1 MKRNPEAISLGR
13 QAYMEIRASILSGRL
28 ALGSPISRRKLA
40 QTLGMSVVPISDA
53 LQLLEAEGLV
63 ESWPR
68 VGTRVRVP
76 TRQDV
81 RGHYV
86 VREALESQSARLF
99 SQKASPEE
107 RDEILRLAASLDERY
122 QLLGRDGLTNEE
134 NFRLHEQ
141 HFRFHMRI
149 AECSGHAALCQAIE
163 RNQVLTFNWLYDT
176 AAKRTKLP
184 RDHHTRLAEA
194 LAVGDLDKADS
205 AMRAHVVY
213 GCEDVLRILEP
224 LFSQHFLI
232 SGDSSSFRVA
242 SASQ

>member
-1 MKRNPEAISLGR
+1 MKRNPEAMSLSR
-13 QAYMEIRASILSGRL
+13 KAYMDIRAGILSGSL
-28 ALGSPISRRKLA
+28 PLGSPISRRKLA
-40 QTLGMSVVPISDA
+40 QSLGMSVVPISDA

-107 RDEILRLAASLDERY
+107 RDEIVRLAARLDERY
-122 QLLGRDGLTNEE
+122 QQLAKGALSTEE
-134 NFRLHEQ
+134 NFKLHEQ
-141 HFRFHMRI
+141 HFRFHMRV

-176 AAKRTKLP
+176 AANRTNVP
-184 RDHHTRLAEA
+184 EDHHSRLAEA
-194 LAVGDLDKADS
+194 LASGDLEKADS
-205 AMRAHVVY
+205 AMRLHVVY

-224 LFSQHFLI
+224 LFSQSFLL
-232 SGDSSSFRVA
+232 SGDSSSFRAPAVNT
-242 SASQ
+242 